1 MLKTDSKVKVSNIF
15 TLFYSSSPFLV
26 KSRND
31 KFTIQL
37 SVKNKKD
44 SAYNTRVLV
53 QYSPNIIFAGIE
65 VGIFHIIPFIITYIA
80 REIWGSLFIK
90 PEFHCS
96 GIISFDWKR
105 FPGSAIL
112 AFPTKRLYLFWP
124 EWTLA

>member
-26 KSRND
+26 KSRNE

-80 REIWGSLFIK
+80 REI
-90 PEFHCS
+90 
-96 GIISFDWKR
+96 
-105 FPGSAIL
+105 
-112 AFPTKRLYLFWP
+112 
-124 EWTLA
+124 